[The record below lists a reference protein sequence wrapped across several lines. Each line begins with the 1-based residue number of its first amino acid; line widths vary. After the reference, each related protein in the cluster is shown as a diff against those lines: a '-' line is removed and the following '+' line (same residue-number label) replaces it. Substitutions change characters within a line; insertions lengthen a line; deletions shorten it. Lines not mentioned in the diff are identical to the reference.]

1 MSLVGSL
8 HDLPLPELLSVIALG
23 QKTGIITIQAD
34 AGSGQIHVREGR
46 ILQASDPFR
55 DERFGEIL
63 MKRGKV
69 TLADLEAALETQEH
83 SRGALRLGKILIDM
97 GKITRAEQDEAIVYQ
112 TTEAVYDL
120 CTWSVG
126 YFQFDPHLTP
136 DSIGIELPIHTVLEE
151 VRRRE
156 KAGERARRAGTGE
169 IDEGPLHER
178 RALTPDK
185 LELLRL
191 SRAFR
196 RRTGEFEA
204 EAEPVPFP
212 PEPVPGPSAQ
222 GEESLEIT
230 ELELSNP
237 PPEGESL

>member
-8 HDLPLPELLSVIALG
+8 HDLSLPELLSIIALG
-23 QKTGIITIQAD
+23 QKSGVLTIQAD

-69 TLADLEAALETQEH
+69 TLADLETALETQEH
-83 SRGALRLGKILIDM
+83 SGGAFRLGRILIDM
-97 GKITRAEQDEAIVYQ
+97 GKITRADQDEAIVYQ

-120 CTWSVG
+120 CTWRVG
-126 YFQFDPHLTP
+126 YFQFDSNLTP
-136 DSIGIELPIHTVLEE
+136 DSIGVDLPIHTVLEE

-156 KAGERARRAGTGE
+156 QAGERARRVGLE
-169 IDEGPLHER
+169 EEHQGPLHER

-196 RRTGEFEA
+196 KRTGEFEPA
-204 EAEPVPFP
+204 TAPEETPSGPEDTP
-212 PEPVPGPSAQ
+212 PSDEV
-222 GEESLEIT
+222 LEIT

-237 PPEGESL
+237 PPESESL

>member
-8 HDLPLPELLSVIALG
+8 HDLSLPELLSILALG
-23 QKTGIITIQAD
+23 QKSGVVTIQAD

-69 TLADLEAALETQEH
+69 TLADLETALETQEH

-97 GKITRAEQDEAIVYQ
+97 GKITRADQDEAIVYQ

-126 YFQFDPHLTP
+126 YFQFDSHLIP
-136 DSIGIELPIHTVLEE
+136 DSIGVDLPIHTVLEE

-156 KAGERARRAGTGE
+156 QAGERARRVGLE
-169 IDEGPLHER
+169 ESDQGPLHER

-185 LELLRL
+185 LELLKL

-196 RRTGEFEA
+196 KRTGEFDPRAEPFRPEPDPA
-204 EAEPVPFP
+204 EAP
-212 PEPVPGPSAQ
+212 PEDEV
-222 GEESLEIT
+222 LEIT

>member
-8 HDLPLPELLSVIALG
+8 HDLSLPELLSIIALG
-23 QKTGIITIQAD
+23 QKTGVLTIQAD
-34 AGSGQIHVREGR
+34 AGSGQIHVRDGR

-69 TLADLEAALETQEH
+69 TLADLETALETQEH
-83 SRGALRLGKILIDM
+83 SRGALRLGRILIDM
-97 GKITRAEQDEAIVYQ
+97 GKITRADQDDAIVYQ

-126 YFQFDPHLTP
+126 YFQFDSNLAP
-136 DSIGIELPIHTVLEE
+136 DSIGVELPIHTVLEE

-156 KAGERARRAGTGE
+156 KAGEQARRVGIGG
-169 IDEGPLHER
+169 DPEGPLHER

-185 LELLRL
+185 LELIRL

-196 RRTGEFEA
+196 KRTGEFEPA
-204 EAEPVPFP
+204 ATPFP
-212 PEPVPGPSAQ
+212 PEPEPTGAPPSD
-222 GEESLEIT
+222 EVLEIT
-230 ELELSNP
+230 ELELTNP

>member
-8 HDLPLPELLSVIALG
+8 HDLSLPELLSIIALG
-23 QKTGIITIQAD
+23 QKSGVITIQAD

-69 TLADLEAALETQEH
+69 TLADLETALETQEH
-83 SRGALRLGKILIDM
+83 SGGAFRLGKILIDM
-97 GKITRAEQDEAIVYQ
+97 GKITRADQDEAIVYQ
-112 TTEAVYDL
+112 ATEAVYDL

-126 YFQFDPHLTP
+126 YFQFDSHLTA
-136 DSIGIELPIHTVLEE
+136 DSIGVDLPIHTVLEE

-156 KAGERARRAGTGE
+156 QAGERARRVGLE
-169 IDEGPLHER
+169 ERDQGPLHER

-185 LELLRL
+185 LELLKL

-196 RRTGEFEA
+196 KRTGEFDPEA
-204 EAEPVPFP
+204 APFRPEPDFADAP
-212 PEPVPGPSAQ
+212 PEDEV
-222 GEESLEIT
+222 LEIT

>member
-8 HDLPLPELLSVIALG
+8 HDLSLPELLSIIALG

-34 AGSGQIHVREGR
+34 AGSGQIHVRDGR
-46 ILQASDPFR
+46 ILQATDPFR

-69 TLADLEAALETQEH
+69 SMADLETALETQEH

-97 GKITRAEQDEAIVYQ
+97 GKITRADQDEAIVYQ
-112 TTEAVYDL
+112 TAEATYDL
-120 CTWSVG
+120 CTWTVG
-126 YFQFDPHLTP
+126 YFQFDSHLVP
-136 DSIGIELPIHTVLEE
+136 DWIGVELPIHAVLEE

-156 KAGERARRAGTGE
+156 RAGERAKRAGVAE
-169 IDEGPLHER
+169 ESEGPLHER

-196 RRTGEFEA
+196 KRTEEFEA
-204 EAEPVPFP
+204 EAAPFR
-212 PEPVPGPSAQ
+212 PEPVAPPAIP
-222 GEESLEIT
+222 EDEALEIT
-230 ELELSNP
+230 ELEFTHP

>member
-8 HDLPLPELLSVIALG
+8 HDLSLPELLSIIALG
-23 QKTGIITIQAD
+23 QKSGIITIQAD
-34 AGSGQIHVREGR
+34 AGSGQIHVRDGR

-69 TLADLEAALETQEH
+69 SLADLETALETQEH

-97 GKITRAEQDEAIVYQ
+97 GKITRADQDEAIVYQ

-126 YFQFDPHLTP
+126 YFQFDGHLTP
-136 DSIGIELPIHTVLEE
+136 DSIGIELPIHTVLDE

-156 KAGERARRAGTGE
+156 RAGERARRAGLAE
-169 IDEGPLHER
+169 PEEGPLHER

-185 LELLRL
+185 MELLRL

-196 RRTGEFEA
+196 KRTGEFED
-204 EAEPVPFP
+204 ESEPFR
-212 PEPVPGPSAQ
+212 PEPVSEGPPPAD
-222 GEESLEIT
+222 GVLEIT